1 MGLMIER
8 LRECDGV
15 PPQAALPLSAELP
28 CTEQVDMNVL
38 VVGAGAVGQVYGYH
52 LAMGG
57 ADVTFY
63 IKGQHA
69 AELDRGFDLY
79 QLSLFGKILKGR
91 TRHHHFK
98 QFSYISD
105 TTELRQQSYDYIINT
120 VSSTAL
126 RSGWWEAFKD
136 ASGDAYVVS
145 LQPALDDAEFI
156 LKTLPKKRFIRGL
169 IQFFSYQSP
178 LPGSNEPEGVHY
190 LLPPVAGLFEGE
202 AGSATNLIQ
211 ALKSGGLNAQH
222 RENLNFYSS
231 SLSSITI
238 PLTAALEVSDWRISR
253 LFEHEN
259 LQLGLDASREANQA
273 IALTLGGK
281 PVSSRLL
288 KEWLVRLLLR
298 IAPFVSPFN
307 VEAYMKFHFS
317 KVGDQ
322 TRLMLEQFIA
332 HAKDHELPH
341 AANSRLLDALYQID
355 ERGIGSE

>member
-1 MGLMIER
+1 
-8 LRECDGV
+8 
-15 PPQAALPLSAELP
+15 
-28 CTEQVDMNVL
+28 MNVL
-38 VVGAGAVGQVYGYH
+38 IVGAGAVGQVYGYH
-52 LAMGG
+52 LAKGG
-57 ADVTFY
+57 ADVSFY
-63 IKGQHA
+63 IKEQHA

-79 QLSLFGKILKGR
+79 RLSLFGKILKGR

-105 TTELRQQSYDYIINT
+105 TTSLRQQSYDYILNT

-126 RSGWWEAFKD
+126 RSGWWEEFSD
-136 ASGDAYVVS
+136 VTGDADIVS

-156 LKTLPKKRFIRGL
+156 LKALPKERFIKGL

-178 LPGSNEPEGVHY
+178 LPGNTEPAGVHY
-190 LLPPVAGLFEGE
+190 LLPPVAGSFEGE
-202 AGSATNLIQ
+202 GGSASDLIQ
-211 ALKSGGLNAQH
+211 ALKSGGFNAQP

-253 LFEHEN
+253 LVEHEN

-288 KEWLVRLLLR
+288 KQWLVRLLLR
-298 IAPFVSPFN
+298 IAPFVSPFD

-332 HAKDHELPH
+332 HARDHELPH
-341 AANSRLLDALYQID
+341 SANSKLLEALYELDAQLA
-355 ERGIGSE
+355 